1 MTTPLEI
8 TCQEVHEKR
17 SREEPFLL
25 LDCREQDEFDLVRI
39 EGACLLPMSELAER
53 VSELE
58 SRRGEEIVV
67 YCHHGGRSLRVAR
80 WLQGQGYA
88 DVKSMA
94 GGIDEWATLIEPT
107 LPRY

>member
-1 MTTPLEI
+1 MPTPLEI

-17 SREEPFLL
+17 SRGESFLL
-25 LDCREQDEFDLVRI
+25 LDCREQDEFDLVHI
-39 EGACLLPMSELAER
+39 EGARLVPMSELADR

-58 SRRGEEIVV
+58 SHRSEEIVV
-67 YCHHGGRSLRVAR
+67 YCHHGGRSLRVTR